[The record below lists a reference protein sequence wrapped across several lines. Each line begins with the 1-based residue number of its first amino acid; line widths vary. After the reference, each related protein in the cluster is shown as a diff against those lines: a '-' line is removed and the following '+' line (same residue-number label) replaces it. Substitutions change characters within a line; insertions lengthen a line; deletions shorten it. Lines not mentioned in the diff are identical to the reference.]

1 MGVYDAALAWCRV
14 GASVV
19 PPAQDGTKRPLGE
32 WKKFTQTA
40 ADFKQI
46 DAWYADGTRTGVGLV
61 TGKVSGN
68 LEMLELEGRA
78 TTSEHLDLITLECEA
93 RGVRDHWTTLL
104 EGGYLEWTPS
114 GGLHLIYRVVDHEV
128 PGNTKIARRP
138 ATAEELAENPLDKIK
153 TLSETRGEGGYVVV
167 APTHGTV
174 HPSGEAWEMP
184 QGVTPGVVL
193 RVSWETRCKIHEA
206 IHAALDQMPE
216 PEPVPAPRP
225 RPTVST
231 GEKRPGDE
239 FNDRHTWQDLL
250 LHRGWHWVYKRGDK
264 WYLRRP
270 GKDEGTSATI
280 SDTTDR
286 LWVFSS
292 STEFEPEHHYSKFEA
307 YALLEHGGNFANA
320 ARELSARGFGT
331 QRTTVSPF
339 GTLDVPQA
347 TASGIPVVPVPVP
360 SASVATVATV
370 PASPVA
376 DWRQA
381 PISGSVLRSYTHDFE
396 GAASMIGEC
405 FHPWFR
411 YIRAQKDWKAFDGK
425 AWRTDHYLA
434 TEQSVRMLLHAIRD
448 QAARES
454 DDDSKKIMKDFAK
467 KLAGASSAQSVL
479 NWARCDPRMLCRE
492 EDFDPDPNLVTVGNG
507 VLNLETRE
515 LHPHDPKF
523 MNTKLLGA
531 SYDPDAKAPRWEK
544 FLEDILPDAEVRG
557 YIQRAIGHTLTG
569 KAEQRALFLLHG
581 KSGTGK
587 SQFIRAMELMFGDL
601 AETAAA
607 ATFTSSAKNAT
618 ITNDLNDLKG
628 SRFVSLSELE
638 QDERMQEASLKRITG
653 SDTAKSRALWQENT
667 KWKVQFTLWMA
678 TNHLPRLNSD
688 DNAIWRRVKPIA
700 FNRVAE
706 ENGGEVLSIAEKI
719 FAEEASGILNWM
731 LDGVQAY
738 LAEGLGDIEPIKQG
752 VIDYR
757 NEVDVVQQF
766 MRDGEAEG
774 QILVGDESHRVTVR
788 VLHQH
793 YVSWSRRN
801 NMSPLGERRFSQ
813 RVSSL
818 GYDKKVMTAGT
829 VWVGITVNTSQGLL
843 GTMDLPY
850 HQRR

>member
-1 MGVYDAALAWCRV
+1 MGVYDAALAWCRT

-32 WKKFTQTA
+32 WKNFMVTP

-46 DAWYADGTRTGVGLV
+46 DAWYGDGTRTGVGLV

-78 TTSEHLDLITLECEA
+78 TGSTYLDAILWECQA
-93 RGVRDHWTTLL
+93 RGVEGAWQSLL
-104 EGGYLEWTPS
+104 NDGYLEWTPS
-114 GGLHLIYRVVDHEV
+114 GGLHLIYRVPDHEV

-167 APTHGTV
+167 APTHGAV
-174 HPSGEAWEMP
+174 HPSGEAWEMS
-184 QGVTPGVVL
+184 QGSTPGVVL
-193 RVSWETRCKIHEA
+193 KLNWDVRCKIHEA

-216 PEPVPAPRP
+216 PEPMPTPRP

-231 GEKRPGDE
+231 GEKRPGDA

-250 LHRGWHWVYKRGDK
+250 LHRGWQWVYKRGDK

-307 YALLEHGGNFANA
+307 YALLEHGGNFTNA
-320 ARELSARGFGT
+320 AKELSARGFGT
-331 QRTTVSPF
+331 QRTPEPVF
-339 GTLDVPQA
+339 GTLEVPQPTPGA
-347 TASGIPVVPVPVP
+347 VAPVPP
-360 SASVATVATV
+360 SPTAN
-370 PASPVA
+370 
-376 DWRQA
+376 WRQA
-381 PISGSVLRSYTHDFE
+381 PVPASVLRSFTHDFE

-405 FHPWFR
+405 FNPWFR
-411 YIRAQKDWKAFDGK
+411 YVRAQKDWKAFDGK
-425 AWRTDHYLA
+425 AWRTDHRLA
-434 TEQSVRMLLHAIRD
+434 VEQSVRILLKAVRD
-448 QAARES
+448 EADRET
-454 DDDSKKIMKDFAK
+454 DEDAKKIMKGFAK

-479 NWARCDPRMLCRE
+479 NWTRCDPRIVCLE

-544 FLEDILPDAEVRG
+544 FLEDILPDPQVRG

-587 SQFIRAMELMFGDL
+587 SQFIRAMQLMFGDL

-653 SDTAKSRALWQENT
+653 GDTAKSRALWQENSE
-667 KWKVQFTLWMA
+667 WKVRFTLWMA

-700 FNRVAE
+700 FNQVAE
-706 ENGGEVLSIAEKI
+706 ENGGEILSIAEKI
-719 FAEEASGILNWM
+719 FAEESSGILNWM

-766 MRDGEAEG
+766 MRDGETEG
-774 QILVGDESHRVTVR
+774 QILVGSEDHRVTVR
-788 VLHQH
+788 LLHQN

-813 RVSSL
+813 RISSL
-818 GYDKKVMTAGT
+818 GYEKKVMTAGT
-829 VWVGITVNTSQGLL
+829 VWIGIAVSQSHGLL
-843 GTMDLPY
+843 GTMDSHYP
-850 HQRR
+850 QRR